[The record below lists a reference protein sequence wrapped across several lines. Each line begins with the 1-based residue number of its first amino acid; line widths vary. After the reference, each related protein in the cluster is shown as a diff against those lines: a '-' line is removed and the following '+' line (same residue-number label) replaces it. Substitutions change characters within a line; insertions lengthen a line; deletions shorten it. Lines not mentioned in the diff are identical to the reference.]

1 MKKIII
7 TVIEANKPSGEA
19 VKRLNKTAY
28 KLAAAKSKDNN
39 KKTA

>member
-1 MKKIII
+1 MHKI
-7 TVIEANKPSGEA
+7 TFAVIEANKPSSEA

-28 KLAAAKSKDNN
+28 NLAAKSKENN